1 VTDPNP
7 VPPPFR
13 VVVSDRGRALVIT
26 LSGEVDLLTAPQVAE
41 AFDRDRRDHEL
52 VVLDLREVSFM
63 DSMGVRMAMS
73 MKLRTEGD
81 GCALVLAAA
90 EDAPARR
97 IIRVA
102 QLEDVFRWVRDP
114 GEALAAA
121 RG

>member
-73 MKLRTEGD
+73 MKLRAEGD
-81 GCALVLAAA
+81 GSALVLAAT

-102 QLEDVFRWVRDP
+102 QLEAVFRWVRDP

-121 RG
+121 SG